1 MQKKISFVVVIAIL
15 ILLYRKYFLPGPLVF
30 GDAPYLYPER
40 LRELLKL
47 PHIWNT
53 TENNLGG
60 INMFLFIYPIMIIYG
75 ILGTFLHLSNDIILR
90 ILFYF
95 PSVVLG
101 FTGVYFFTK
110 YLKFTW
116 IISLFAGL
124 FYLANTYYLLLVDGG
139 QVGVVLAYGL
149 FPLAILFLSKLTDKL
164 SIKNFSVA
172 LVISFILTVIDFR
185 ISAISLFTAFFL
197 NITKGRR
204 ILSLILIG
212 VCLLGL
218 SSYWVIPSLK
228 LSGGTL
234 DTSVSSLQNVSL
246 LNSLSIFSP
255 NWPANMFGKTITPY
269 FYFAFVPIFIFLP
282 LFIAKEKKIIWLT
295 FSFLLFAFLT
305 KGESYPGGIFYTLFV
320 STKIGSVFRDSTKF
334 FTPLI
339 LIGGILIGYTAE
351 FLQRRSKLYL
361 GNLVICLFI
370 LLLIY
375 QAILGQL
382 NGVLGK
388 NPNLA
393 DYEKVHQMI
402 INDSTYFF
410 RDIWFTERSPF
421 AFNEEKKQVIDGR
434 ALADLRPFAAMNVG
448 TGDRFNFM
456 NNSQYLD
463 WFNLLGVK
471 YLIFNGNPRIG
482 ENDKQSLSA
491 KADKSDREDWNRLMT
506 LITDDKRLTK
516 LNIGTNIPIYEYP
529 NNHPNEFFV
538 DKTFLITG
546 GDDVYTQF
554 LKLDKKFSVGNQGF
568 LFVEDGKFDLAS
580 LQNVASKSL
589 VLVFNDK
596 TETDLKMAFLQKY
609 FVSSRSSYKNMW
621 ALFSGAD
628 YLNYKY
634 QLLIRGVK
642 INDFDYGLGIA
653 FSSKKGETISFN
665 LNVPKDG
672 DYILAVRKMDQNNQN
687 MYWTFESKNLKKGT
701 LDFTYE
707 NKVGLEII
715 NTVALVPA
723 NEMQAAEK
731 LSNIFLKTFYHYNL
745 NNVIDRNKLSVILEN
760 NIWENLNDRTS
771 TKSGWV
777 IYTDNYSTNFIGSY
791 PFYSMINGFYVNNNA
806 KDFKI
811 SFKGDE
817 YLKWGFYLSLGSFVV
832 VIVLLVYFFSK
843 RK

>member
-1 MQKKISFVVVIAIL
+1 MLKKISFVVVIIVL

-40 LRELLKL
+40 LRELLNL
-47 PHIWNT
+47 PHMWNT
-53 TENNLGG
+53 TESNLGG
-60 INMFLFIYPIMIIYG
+60 INMFIFIYPIMFIYG

-90 ILFYF
+90 LLFYF

-110 YLKFTW
+110 YLKFSW

-124 FYLANTYYLLLVDGG
+124 FYLTNTYYLLLVDGG
-139 QVGVVLAYGL
+139 QIGVVLAYGL

-164 SIKNFSVA
+164 SIKNFSIA
-172 LVISFILTVIDFR
+172 LVISFILTIIDFR
-185 ISAISLFTAFFL
+185 ISAIGLFTAFFL
-197 NITKGRR
+197 NITKGKRVF
-204 ILSLILIG
+204 SLILVG

-218 SSYWVIPSLK
+218 SSYWIIPSSK
-228 LSGGTL
+228 LTGGNL

-255 NWPANMFGKTITPY
+255 NWPSNVFGKTITPY
-269 FYFAFVPIFIFLP
+269 FYFALIPIFIFLP
-282 LFIAKEKKIIWLT
+282 LFIAKEKKVIWLT
-295 FSFLLFAFLT
+295 FIFLLFAFLS
-305 KGESYPGGIFYTLFV
+305 KGESYPGGIFYTFFV
-320 STKIGSVFRDSTKF
+320 SIKIGSVFRDSTKF

-351 FLQRRSKLYL
+351 VFQRRTKLYL
-361 GNLVICLFI
+361 GNLVIYLFF
-370 LLLIY
+370 LLFIY
-375 QAILGQL
+375 QAMLGQL

-393 DYEKVHQMI
+393 DYEKIHQMV
-402 INDSTYFF
+402 INDSTSFL
-410 RDIWFTERSPF
+410 RNVWFTERSPF
-421 AFNEEKKQVIDGR
+421 SFNEEKKQVIDGK
-434 ALADLRPFAAMNVG
+434 ALADLRPFAAMNAG

-463 WFNLLGVK
+463 WFNLLGIK

-482 ENDKQSLSA
+482 ENDRQSLST
-491 KADKSDREDWNRLMT
+491 KADKSDQEDWNRLMT
-506 LITDDKRLTK
+506 LVANDNRLTK

-529 NNHPNEFFV
+529 NNHPNKFFV

-554 LKLDKKFSVGNQGF
+554 LKLDKNFSVGNQGF
-568 LFVEDGKFDLAS
+568 LFTEDGKFDPES
-580 LQNVASKSL
+580 LQKVAPKSL

-596 TETDLKMAFLQKY
+596 TETDLKMAFLQRY

-653 FSSKKGETISFN
+653 FSSKKGEKISFH

-672 DYILAVRKMDQNNQN
+672 DYVLAVRKMDQNNQN
-687 MYWTFESKNLKKGT
+687 MYWTFENKNLKKGVF
-701 LDFTYE
+701 DFTYE
-707 NKVGLEII
+707 NKIGLEII
-715 NTVALVPA
+715 NTIALVPV
-723 NEMQAAEK
+723 NEMQSAEK
-731 LSNIFLKTFYHYNL
+731 LSDNFFRTFHHYDL
-745 NNVIDRNKLSVILEN
+745 NNLIDRNKLGIILKN
-760 NIWENLNDRTS
+760 NTWENLSDRS
-771 TKSGWV
+771 IVKSGWV
-777 IYTDNYSTNFIGSY
+777 IYTDNYSTNFIDSY
-791 PFYSMINGFYVNNNA
+791 PLYSMINGFYVNNNEI
-806 KDFKI
+806 DFKI
-811 SFKGDE
+811 IFRGDE
-817 YLKWGFYLSLGSFVV
+817 YLKRGFYLSIASSV
-832 VIVLLVYFFSK
+832 VIIALLAYFYIK